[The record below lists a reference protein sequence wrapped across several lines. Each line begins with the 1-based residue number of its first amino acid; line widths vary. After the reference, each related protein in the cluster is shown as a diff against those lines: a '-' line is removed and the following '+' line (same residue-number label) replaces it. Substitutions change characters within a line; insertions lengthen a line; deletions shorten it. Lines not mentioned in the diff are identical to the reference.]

1 MIGFKKTPIRLV
13 LIIFFISVVSIIL
26 IYVDSLNNEPLAI
39 EEITISR
46 DLSESFTPIK
56 SKQIHTVRKGDSLS
70 VIFEDKQV
78 PLNTAYKIFDFD
90 KNNLLSSII
99 PGDIMEFNYMGND
112 LLSIEIIKDD
122 VNSILIKTEDEISI
136 VNIKKEAQTITSFG
150 FGEIRDSFY
159 KSAKDVGIPDSII
172 MDFAYIF
179 GWDIDF
185 IFDVRKGDKFSV
197 IYETEFSEGEKISNG
212 DIVFAEFTNREK
224 KYIAQRF
231 FDDVQ
236 GKQYFNE
243 NGENVKKA
251 FLRAPLDF
259 AYISSHFNPNRMHP
273 ILHKIKAHN
282 GVDYAAKTGTPV
294 RATGEGTVILRAN
307 KGGYGRL
314 IEIRHFNEYTTRY
327 AHLSGYAKGLQVGS
341 KVDQGDIIGY
351 VGKSGLA
358 TGPHLHYEFR
368 VNGMH
373 TDPLRVKFP
382 NAKPIESENK
392 EDFTN
397 FALALDLKMNTLKKK
412 LFSSNEE
419 KIEE

>member
-13 LIIFFISVVSIIL
+13 LITFLISVVSIIL
-26 IYVDSLNNEPLAI
+26 IYVDSLDNEPLAI

-46 DLSESFTPIK
+46 DLSEGLTPIK

-122 VNSILIKTEDEISI
+122 VNSILIKTEDDISI

-185 IFDVRKGDKFSV
+185 IFDVREGDKFSV
-197 IYETEFSEGEKISNG
+197 IYETDFSEGEKISSG
-212 DIVFAEFTNREK
+212 DIVFAEFTNKDK

-282 GVDYAAKTGTPV
+282 GVDYAAKRNTPV
-294 RATGEGTVILRAN
+294 KASGDGVISFIGRQS
-307 KGGYGRL
+307 GYGRTV
-314 IEIRHFNEYTTRY
+314 EIKHGGNIKTLY
-327 AHLSGYAKGLQVGS
+327 AHLERFNTKLKVGS
-341 KVDQGDIIGY
+341 KVKQGEIIAF
-351 VGKSGLA
+351 VGDSGQA
-358 TGPHLHYEFR
+358 TGPHLHFEFWQGEIR
-368 VNGMH
+368 S
-373 TDPLRVKFP
+373 DPVKVKLP
-382 NAKPIESENK
+382 SAKPVNNAQRNEF
-392 EDFTN
+392 EDL
-397 FALALDLKMNTLKKK
+397 LALNLNK
-412 LFSSNEE
+412 LNEYNPPKYE
-419 KIEE
+419 

>member
-13 LIIFFISVVSIIL
+13 LITFLISVVSIIL

-46 DLSESFTPIK
+46 DLSESLTPIK

-197 IYETEFSEGEKISNG
+197 IYETEFSEGEKISSG

-282 GVDYAAKTGTPV
+282 GVDYAAKRNTPV
-294 RATGEGTVILRAN
+294 KASGDGVISFIGRQS
-307 KGGYGRL
+307 GYGRTV
-314 IEIRHFNEYTTRY
+314 EIKHGGNIKTLY
-327 AHLSGYAKGLQVGS
+327 AHLERFNTKLKVGS
-341 KVDQGDIIGY
+341 KVKQGEIIAF
-351 VGKSGLA
+351 VGDSGQA
-358 TGPHLHYEFR
+358 TGPHLHFEFWQGEIR
-368 VNGMH
+368 S
-373 TDPLRVKFP
+373 DPVKVKLP
-382 NAKPIESENK
+382 SAKPVNNSQRNEF
-392 EDFTN
+392 EDL
-397 FALALDLKMNTLKKK
+397 LALNLNKLIEYNLLKY
-412 LFSSNEE
+412 E
-419 KIEE
+419 

>member
-13 LIIFFISVVSIIL
+13 LITFLISVVSIIL

-46 DLSESFTPIK
+46 DLSESLTPIK

-197 IYETEFSEGEKISNG
+197 IYETEFSEGEKISSG
-212 DIVFAEFTNREK
+212 DIVFAEFKNREK

-282 GVDYAAKTGTPV
+282 GVDYAAKRNTPV
-294 RATGEGTVILRAN
+294 KASGDGVISFMGRQS
-307 KGGYGRL
+307 GYGRTV
-314 IEIRHFNEYTTRY
+314 EIKHGGNIKTLY
-327 AHLSGYAKGLQVGS
+327 AHLERFNTKLKVGS
-341 KVDQGDIIGY
+341 KVKQGEIIAF
-351 VGKSGLA
+351 VGDSGQA
-358 TGPHLHYEFR
+358 TGPHLHFEFWQGEIR
-368 VNGMH
+368 S
-373 TDPLRVKFP
+373 DPVKVKLP
-382 NAKPIESENK
+382 SAKPVNNAQRNEF
-392 EDFTN
+392 EDL
-397 FALALDLKMNTLKKK
+397 LALNLNK
-412 LFSSNEE
+412 LNEYNLPKYE
-419 KIEE
+419 

>member
-13 LIIFFISVVSIIL
+13 LITFLISVVSIIL
-26 IYVDSLNNEPLAI
+26 IYVDSLDNEPLAI

-46 DLSESFTPIK
+46 DLSESLTPIK

-150 FGEIRDSFY
+150 FGEIKDSFY

-197 IYETEFSEGEKISNG
+197 IYETEFSEGEKISSG

-231 FDDVQ
+231 FDSVQ

-282 GVDYAAKTGTPV
+282 GVDYAAKRNTPV
-294 RATGEGTVILRAN
+294 KASGDGVISFIGRQS
-307 KGGYGRL
+307 GYGRTV
-314 IEIRHFNEYTTRY
+314 EIKHGGNIKTLY
-327 AHLSGYAKGLQVGS
+327 AHLERFNTKLKVGS
-341 KVDQGDIIGY
+341 KVKQGEIIAF
-351 VGKSGLA
+351 VGDSGQA
-358 TGPHLHYEFR
+358 TGPHLHFEFWQGEIR
-368 VNGMH
+368 S
-373 TDPLRVKFP
+373 DPVKVKLP
-382 NAKPIESENK
+382 SAKPVNNSQRNEF
-392 EDFTN
+392 EDL
-397 FALALDLKMNTLKKK
+397 LALNLNKLNEYNLLKY
-412 LFSSNEE
+412 E
-419 KIEE
+419 

>member
-13 LIIFFISVVSIIL
+13 LITFLISVVSIIL
-26 IYVDSLNNEPLAI
+26 IYVDSLDNEPLAI

-46 DLSESFTPIK
+46 DLSEGLTPIK

-150 FGEIRDSFY
+150 FGEIKDSFY

-197 IYETEFSEGEKISNG
+197 IYETDFSEGEKISSG

-282 GVDYAAKTGTPV
+282 GVDYAAKRNTPV
-294 RATGEGTVILRAN
+294 KASGDGVISFIGRQS
-307 KGGYGRL
+307 GYGRTV
-314 IEIRHFNEYTTRY
+314 EIKHGGNIKTLY
-327 AHLSGYAKGLQVGS
+327 AHLERFNTKLKVGS
-341 KVDQGDIIGY
+341 KVKQGEIIAY
-351 VGKSGLA
+351 VGDSGQA
-358 TGPHLHYEFR
+358 TGPHLHFEFWQGEIR
-368 VNGMH
+368 S
-373 TDPLRVKFP
+373 DPVKVKLP
-382 NAKPIESENK
+382 SAKPVNNAQRNEF
-392 EDFTN
+392 EDL
-397 FALALDLKMNTLKKK
+397 LALNLNK
-412 LFSSNEE
+412 LNEYNLPKYE
-419 KIEE
+419 

>member
-13 LIIFFISVVSIIL
+13 LITFLISVVSIIL
-26 IYVDSLNNEPLAI
+26 IYVDSLDNEPLAI

-46 DLSESFTPIK
+46 DLSEDLTPIK

-122 VNSILIKTEDEISI
+122 INSILIKTEDEISI

-185 IFDVRKGDKFSV
+185 IFDVREGDKFSV
-197 IYETEFSEGEKISNG
+197 IYETDFSEGEKISSG

-282 GVDYAAKTGTPV
+282 GVDYAARRNTPV
-294 RATGEGTVILRAN
+294 KASGDGVISFIGRQS
-307 KGGYGRL
+307 GYGRTV
-314 IEIRHFNEYTTRY
+314 EIKHGGNIKTLY
-327 AHLSGYAKGLQVGS
+327 AHLERFNTKLKVGS
-341 KVDQGDIIGY
+341 KVKQGEIIAF
-351 VGKSGLA
+351 VGDSGQA
-358 TGPHLHYEFR
+358 TGPHLHFEFWQGEIR
-368 VNGMH
+368 S
-373 TDPLRVKFP
+373 DPVKVKLP
-382 NAKPIESENK
+382 SAKPVNNAQRNEF
-392 EDFTN
+392 EDL
-397 FALALDLKMNTLKKK
+397 LALNLNK
-412 LFSSNEE
+412 LNEYNLPKYE
-419 KIEE
+419 

>member
-13 LIIFFISVVSIIL
+13 LITFLTSVVSIIL
-26 IYVDSLNNEPLAI
+26 IYVDSLDNEPLAI

-46 DLSESFTPIK
+46 DLSESLTPIK
-56 SKQIHTVRKGDSLS
+56 SKQIHTVKKGDSLS

-197 IYETEFSEGEKISNG
+197 IYETEFSEGEKISSG

-282 GVDYAAKTGTPV
+282 GVDYAAKRNTPV
-294 RATGEGTVILRAN
+294 KASGDGVISFIGRQS
-307 KGGYGRL
+307 GYGRTV
-314 IEIRHFNEYTTRY
+314 EIKHGGNIKTLY
-327 AHLSGYAKGLQVGS
+327 AHLERFNTKLKVGS
-341 KVDQGDIIGY
+341 KVKQGEIIAF
-351 VGKSGLA
+351 VGDSGQA
-358 TGPHLHYEFR
+358 TGPHLHFEFWQGEIR
-368 VNGMH
+368 S
-373 TDPLRVKFP
+373 DPVKVKLP
-382 NAKPIESENK
+382 SAKPINNAQRNEF
-392 EDFTN
+392 EDL
-397 FALALDLKMNTLKKK
+397 LALNLNK
-412 LFSSNEE
+412 LNEYNLPKYE
-419 KIEE
+419 

>member
-13 LIIFFISVVSIIL
+13 LITFLISVVSIIL
-26 IYVDSLNNEPLAI
+26 IYVDSLDNEPLAI

-46 DLSESFTPIK
+46 DLSESLTPIK
-56 SKQIHTVRKGDSLS
+56 SKQIHTVKKGDSLS

-197 IYETEFSEGEKISNG
+197 IYETDFSEGEKISSG

-282 GVDYAAKTGTPV
+282 GVDYAAKRNTPV
-294 RATGEGTVILRAN
+294 KASGDGVISFIGRQS
-307 KGGYGRL
+307 GYGRTV
-314 IEIRHFNEYTTRY
+314 EIKHGGNIKTLY
-327 AHLSGYAKGLQVGS
+327 AHLERFNTKLKVGS
-341 KVDQGDIIGY
+341 KVKQGEIIAF
-351 VGKSGLA
+351 VGDSGQA
-358 TGPHLHYEFR
+358 TGPHLHFEFWQGEIR
-368 VNGMH
+368 S
-373 TDPLRVKFP
+373 DPVKVKLP
-382 NAKPIESENK
+382 SAKPVNNAQRNEF
-392 EDFTN
+392 EDL
-397 FALALDLKMNTLKKK
+397 LALNLNK
-412 LFSSNEE
+412 LNEYNLPKYE
-419 KIEE
+419 

>member
-13 LIIFFISVVSIIL
+13 LIIFLISVVSIIL
-26 IYVDSLNNEPLAI
+26 IYVDSLDNEPLAI

-46 DLSESFTPIK
+46 DLSEGLTPIK
-56 SKQIHTVRKGDSLS
+56 SKQIHTVKKGDSLS

-122 VNSILIKTEDEISI
+122 INSILIKTEDEISI

-197 IYETEFSEGEKISNG
+197 IYETEFSEGEKISSG

-282 GVDYAAKTGTPV
+282 GVDYAAKRNTPV
-294 RATGEGTVILRAN
+294 KASGDGVISFIGRQS
-307 KGGYGRL
+307 GYGRTV
-314 IEIRHFNEYTTRY
+314 EIKHGGNIKTLY
-327 AHLSGYAKGLQVGS
+327 AHLERFNTKLKVGS
-341 KVDQGDIIGY
+341 KVKQGEIIAF
-351 VGKSGLA
+351 VGDSGQA
-358 TGPHLHYEFR
+358 TGPHLHFEFWQGEIR
-368 VNGMH
+368 S
-373 TDPLRVKFP
+373 DPVKVKLP
-382 NAKPIESENK
+382 SAKPVNNVQRNEF
-392 EDFTN
+392 EDL
-397 FALALDLKMNTLKKK
+397 LALNLNK
-412 LFSSNEE
+412 LNEYNLPKYE
-419 KIEE
+419 

>member
-13 LIIFFISVVSIIL
+13 LIIFLISVISIIL

-46 DLSESFTPIK
+46 DLSEGLAPIK

-70 VIFEDKQV
+70 VIFDDKQV

-99 PGDIMEFNYMGND
+99 PGDIMEFNYMGED

-122 VNSILIKTEDEISI
+122 INSILIKTEDEISI
-136 VNIKKEAQTITSFG
+136 VKIKKEAQTITSIG

-159 KSAKDVGIPDSII
+159 KSAKGVGIPDSII

-197 IYETEFSEGEKISNG
+197 IYETDFSEGEKISSG

-231 FDDVQ
+231 FDSVQ

-282 GVDYAAKTGTPV
+282 GVDYAAKRNTPV
-294 RATGEGTVILRAN
+294 KASGDGVISFIGKQR
-307 KGGYGRL
+307 GYGRT
-314 IEIRHFNEYTTRY
+314 IEIKHGGNIKTLY
-327 AHLSGYAKGLQVGS
+327 AHLERFNSKLKQGS
-341 KVDQGDIIGY
+341 KVKQGDIIAY
-351 VGKSGLA
+351 VGDSGQA
-358 TGPHLHYEFR
+358 TGPHLHFEFWKGEIR
-368 VNGMH
+368 
-373 TDPLRVKFP
+373 TDPVKVKLP
-382 NAKPIESENK
+382 SAKPVNISQKDDFDNLLQLNLNK
-392 EDFTN
+392 LN
-397 FALALDLKMNTLKKK
+397 QYNLKK
-412 LFSSNEE
+412 NG
-419 KIEE
+419 

>member
-1 MIGFKKTPIRLV
+1 MIGFKKTPIRLI
-13 LIIFFISVVSIIL
+13 LITFLISVVSIIL
-26 IYVDSLNNEPLAI
+26 IYVDSINNDPLAV

-46 DLSESFTPIK
+46 DLSESLTPIK

-122 VNSILIKTEDEISI
+122 VNSILIKTEDDISI

-197 IYETEFSEGEKISNG
+197 IYETEFSEGEKISSG

-224 KYIAQRF
+224 KYVAQRF

-282 GVDYAAKTGTPV
+282 GVDYAAKRNTPV
-294 RATGEGTVILRAN
+294 KASGDGVISFIGRQS
-307 KGGYGRL
+307 GYGRTV
-314 IEIRHFNEYTTRY
+314 EIKHGGNIKTLY
-327 AHLSGYAKGLQVGS
+327 AHLERFNTKLKVGS
-341 KVDQGDIIGY
+341 KVKQGEIIAF
-351 VGKSGLA
+351 VGDSGQA
-358 TGPHLHYEFR
+358 TGPHLHFEFWQGEIR
-368 VNGMH
+368 S
-373 TDPLRVKFP
+373 DPVKVKLP
-382 NAKPIESENK
+382 SAKPVNNSQRNEF
-392 EDFTN
+392 EDL
-397 FALALDLKMNTLKKK
+397 LALNLNK
-412 LFSSNEE
+412 LNEYNLPKYE
-419 KIEE
+419 

>member
-13 LIIFFISVVSIIL
+13 LITFLISVVSIIL

-46 DLSESFTPIK
+46 DLSESLTPIK
-56 SKQIHTVRKGDSLS
+56 SKQIHTVKKGDSLS

-122 VNSILIKTEDEISI
+122 INSILIKAEDEISI

-150 FGEIRDSFY
+150 FGEIKDSFY

-179 GWDIDF
+179 GWEIDF
-185 IFDVRKGDKFSV
+185 IFDVREGDKFSV
-197 IYETEFSEGEKISNG
+197 IYETDFSEGEKISSG

-282 GVDYAAKTGTPV
+282 GVDYAAKRNTPV
-294 RATGEGTVILRAN
+294 KASGDGVISFIGRQS
-307 KGGYGRL
+307 GYGRTV
-314 IEIRHFNEYTTRY
+314 EIKHGGNIKTLY
-327 AHLSGYAKGLQVGS
+327 AHLERFNTKLKVGS
-341 KVDQGDIIGY
+341 KEKQAEIIAFVGD
-351 VGKSGLA
+351 SGQA
-358 TGPHLHYEFR
+358 TGPHLHFEFWQGEIR
-368 VNGMH
+368 S
-373 TDPLRVKFP
+373 DPVKVKLP
-382 NAKPIESENK
+382 SAKPVNNAQRKEFEDLLTLNLNK
-392 EDFTN
+392 
-397 FALALDLKMNTLKKK
+397 L
-412 LFSSNEE
+412 NEYNLPKYE
-419 KIEE
+419 

>member
-13 LIIFFISVVSIIL
+13 LIIFLISVISIIL

-46 DLSESFTPIK
+46 DLSEGLAPIK

-90 KNNLLSSII
+90 KNNLLSNII

-197 IYETEFSEGEKISNG
+197 IYETDFSEGEKISSG

-231 FDDVQ
+231 FDNVQ

-282 GVDYAAKTGTPV
+282 GVDYAAKRNTPV
-294 RATGEGTVILRAN
+294 KASGDGVISFMGRQS
-307 KGGYGRL
+307 GYGRTV
-314 IEIRHFNEYTTRY
+314 EIKHGGNIKTLY
-327 AHLSGYAKGLQVGS
+327 AHLERFNTKLKVGS
-341 KVDQGDIIGY
+341 KVKQGEIIAF
-351 VGKSGLA
+351 VGDSGQA
-358 TGPHLHYEFR
+358 TGPHLHFEFWQGEIR
-368 VNGMH
+368 S
-373 TDPLRVKFP
+373 DPVKVKLP
-382 NAKPIESENK
+382 SAKPVNNSQRNEF
-392 EDFTN
+392 EDL
-397 FALALDLKMNTLKKK
+397 LALNLNK
-412 LFSSNEE
+412 LNEYNLPE
-419 KIEE
+419 YE

>member
-13 LIIFFISVVSIIL
+13 LIIFLISVVSIIL

-46 DLSESFTPIK
+46 DLSEGLAPIK

-70 VIFEDKQV
+70 VIFDEKKV

-99 PGDIMEFNYMGND
+99 PGDIMEFNYMGDD

-122 VNSILIKTEDEISI
+122 INSILIKTEDEISI
-136 VNIKKEAQTITSFG
+136 VKIKKEAQTITSIG

-197 IYETEFSEGEKISNG
+197 IYETDFSEGEKISSG

-282 GVDYAAKTGTPV
+282 GVDYAAKRNTPV
-294 RATGEGTVILRAN
+294 KASGDGVISFIGKQR
-307 KGGYGRL
+307 GYGRT
-314 IEIRHFNEYTTRY
+314 IEIKHGGNIKTLY
-327 AHLSGYAKGLQVGS
+327 AHLERFNSKLKQGS
-341 KVDQGDIIGY
+341 KVKQGDIIAY
-351 VGKSGLA
+351 VGDSGQA
-358 TGPHLHYEFR
+358 TGPHLHFEFWKGEIR
-368 VNGMH
+368 
-373 TDPLRVKFP
+373 TDPVKVKLP
-382 NAKPIESENK
+382 SAKPVNISQKDDFDNLLQLNLNK
-392 EDFTN
+392 LN
-397 FALALDLKMNTLKKK
+397 QYNLKK
-412 LFSSNEE
+412 NG
-419 KIEE
+419 

>member
-13 LIIFFISVVSIIL
+13 LITFLISVVSIIL

-46 DLSESFTPIK
+46 DLSESLTPIK

-150 FGEIRDSFY
+150 FGEIKDSFY

-197 IYETEFSEGEKISNG
+197 IYETEFSEGEKISSG

-282 GVDYAAKTGTPV
+282 GVDYAAKRNTPV
-294 RATGEGTVILRAN
+294 KASGDGVISFIGRQS
-307 KGGYGRL
+307 GYGRTV
-314 IEIRHFNEYTTRY
+314 EIKHGGNIKTLY
-327 AHLSGYAKGLQVGS
+327 AHLERFNTKLKVGS
-341 KVDQGDIIGY
+341 KVKQGEIIAF
-351 VGKSGLA
+351 VGDSGQA
-358 TGPHLHYEFR
+358 TGPHLHFEFWQGEIR
-368 VNGMH
+368 S
-373 TDPLRVKFP
+373 DPVKVKLP
-382 NAKPIESENK
+382 SAKPVNNAQRNEF
-392 EDFTN
+392 EDL
-397 FALALDLKMNTLKKK
+397 LALNLNK
-412 LFSSNEE
+412 LYEYNLPKYE
-419 KIEE
+419 

>member
-13 LIIFFISVVSIIL
+13 LITFLISVVSIIL

-46 DLSESFTPIK
+46 DLSEGLTPIK
-56 SKQIHTVRKGDSLS
+56 SKQIHTVRKGESLS

-197 IYETEFSEGEKISNG
+197 IYETDFSEGEKISSG
-212 DIVFAEFTNREK
+212 DIIFAEFTNREK

-282 GVDYAAKTGTPV
+282 GVDYAAKRNTPV
-294 RATGEGTVILRAN
+294 KASGDGVISFIGRQS
-307 KGGYGRL
+307 GYGRTV
-314 IEIRHFNEYTTRY
+314 EIKHGGNIKTLY
-327 AHLSGYAKGLQVGS
+327 AHLERFNTKLKVGS
-341 KVDQGDIIGY
+341 KVKQGEIIAF
-351 VGKSGLA
+351 VGDSGQA
-358 TGPHLHYEFR
+358 TGPHLHFEFWQGEIR
-368 VNGMH
+368 S
-373 TDPLRVKFP
+373 DPVKVKLP
-382 NAKPIESENK
+382 SAKPVNNAQRNEF
-392 EDFTN
+392 EDL
-397 FALALDLKMNTLKKK
+397 LALNLNK
-412 LFSSNEE
+412 LNEYNLPKYE
-419 KIEE
+419 

>member
-13 LIIFFISVVSIIL
+13 LITFLISVVSIIL
-26 IYVDSLNNEPLAI
+26 IYVDSLDNEPLAI

-46 DLSESFTPIK
+46 DLSESLTPIK
-56 SKQIHTVRKGDSLS
+56 SKQIHTVKKGDSLS

-197 IYETEFSEGEKISNG
+197 IYETEFSEGEKISSG
-212 DIVFAEFTNREK
+212 DIVFAEFINREK

-231 FDDVQ
+231 FDSVQ

-282 GVDYAAKTGTPV
+282 GVDYAAKRNTPV
-294 RATGEGTVILRAN
+294 KASGDGVISFIGRQS
-307 KGGYGRL
+307 GYGRTV
-314 IEIRHFNEYTTRY
+314 EIKHGGNIKTLY
-327 AHLSGYAKGLQVGS
+327 AHLERFNTKLKVGS
-341 KVDQGDIIGY
+341 KVKQGEIIAF
-351 VGKSGLA
+351 VGDSGQA
-358 TGPHLHYEFR
+358 TGPHLHFEFWQGEIR
-368 VNGMH
+368 S
-373 TDPLRVKFP
+373 DPVKVKLP
-382 NAKPIESENK
+382 SAKPINNAQRNEF
-392 EDFTN
+392 EDL
-397 FALALDLKMNTLKKK
+397 LALNLNK
-412 LFSSNEE
+412 LYEYNLPKYE
-419 KIEE
+419 

>member
-13 LIIFFISVVSIIL
+13 LITFLISIVSIIL
-26 IYVDSLNNEPLAI
+26 IYVDSHNNEPLAI

-46 DLSESFTPIK
+46 DLSESLTPIK

-150 FGEIRDSFY
+150 FGEIKDSFY

-282 GVDYAAKTGTPV
+282 GVDYAAKRNTPV
-294 RATGEGTVILRAN
+294 KASGDGVISFIGRQS
-307 KGGYGRL
+307 GYGRTD
-314 IEIRHFNEYTTRY
+314 EIKHGGNIKTLY
-327 AHLSGYAKGLQVGS
+327 AHLERFNTKLKVGS
-341 KVDQGDIIGY
+341 KVKQGEIIAF
-351 VGKSGLA
+351 VGDSGQA
-358 TGPHLHYEFR
+358 TGPHLHFEFWQGEIR
-368 VNGMH
+368 S
-373 TDPLRVKFP
+373 DPVKVKLP
-382 NAKPIESENK
+382 SAKPVNNAQRNEF
-392 EDFTN
+392 EDL
-397 FALALDLKMNTLKKK
+397 LALNLNK
-412 LFSSNEE
+412 LNEYNLPKYE
-419 KIEE
+419 